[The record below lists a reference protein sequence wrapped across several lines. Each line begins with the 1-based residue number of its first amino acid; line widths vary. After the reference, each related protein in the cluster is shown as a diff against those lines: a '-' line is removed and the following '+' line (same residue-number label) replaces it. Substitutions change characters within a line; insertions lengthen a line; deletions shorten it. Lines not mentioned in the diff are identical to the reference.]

1 MKLEE
6 FLEDVTNTTNIVI
19 IEAHLKKENDE
30 FTKSQ
35 FPDIDGY
42 IHFYGESMFAVKLD
56 GFSIKMADD
65 LKEIGGYEICSI
77 EMVHDKD
84 NIPFIAVYIMDTSLL
99 RDL

>member
-30 FTKSQ
+30 YTKSQ
-35 FPDIDGY
+35 FPDIRRF
-42 IHFYGESMFAVKLD
+42 IHFFGERMFAIHSD
-56 GFSIKMADD
+56 E
-65 LKEIGGYEICSI
+65 LKELSDYEICSI

>member
-6 FLEDVTNTTNIVI
+6 FLEDVTCATNIVI
-19 IEAHLKKENDE
+19 IEPHLKKENDE

-35 FPDIDGY
+35 FPDIYDF
-42 IHFYGESMFAVKLD
+42 IHFFGERMFAVKYD
-56 GFSIKMADD
+56 GEMADD
-65 LKEIGGYEICSI
+65 LKEIGDYEICSI

-84 NIPFIAVYIMDTSLL
+84 NIPFIAVYIMDTSSL